1 MTDVVMSD
9 AIEED
14 FHVRGLFEAD
24 KTEIND
30 IVTKSTN
37 DIIIAGREEKIKF
50 YTKRYRFLSSKLP
63 NLLF

>member
-14 FHVRGLFEAD
+14 FHLSGLFAAS
-24 KTEIND
+24 KTDIKD
-30 IVTKSTN
+30 IVATSTN